1 MRREKVHHCVL
12 LRMRKK
18 EKEKYWSHNS
28 SVLPMKG
35 PDQASFYYFNFK
47 MVGTCLWSWVSI
59 FAQPNSL
66 PKSQPMEPKCVVMED
81 SHSWSGLVSHT
92 LVWRTWSQFR
102 ILSQLDCMIE
112 LGVINQAKVWSYH
125 DITLRNI
132 LEQPRLCGLTTGQY
146 VWTTLKVL
154 SSTIN
159 IKIARSNW
167 SLLWCNFPSLMDHH
181 HEFLELLGGVRLL
194 FREFPWFC
202 NVTEPAIYT
211 REQAF
216 GGQFCHPWGHQACLI
231 INTYGDESASH
242 PGPISLLCL
251 MMIMMMAHK
260 NGDADSIWE
269 NLKTYDAYDSRG
281 VHHLKTKSSKEWVQ
295 SSQWYLLE
303 RLNNL

>member
-1 MRREKVHHCVL
+1 MKLSWHHL
-12 LRMRKK
+12 K
-18 EKEKYWSHNS
+18 EHSRTTEAMWPHHRA
-28 SVLPMKG
+28 V
-35 PDQASFYYFNFK
+35 
-47 MVGTCLWSWVSI
+47 CLDNP
-59 FAQPNSL
+59 Q
-66 PKSQPMEPKCVVMED
+66 
-81 SHSWSGLVSHT
+81 GLVLNNKHKNSKVK
-92 LVWRTWSQFR
+92 LV
-102 ILSQLDCMIE
+102 I
-112 LGVINQAKVWSYH
+112 
-125 DITLRNI
+125 
-132 LEQPRLCGLTTGQY
+132 
-146 VWTTLKVL
+146 
-154 SSTIN
+154 
-159 IKIARSNW
+159 
-167 SLLWCNFPSLMDHH
+167 LWCNFPSLMDHH

-281 VHHLKTKSSKEWVQ
+281 VHHLKTQSSKEWVQ